1 MARQKQRTKC
11 KRKRAPSAKARC
23 YTDAKVTDESRY
35 EIATAS
41 ASSELLKSP
50 LSSKQLESI
59 HVESPAFESDKK
71 QTPIRHS
78 TRRKFRRRSCTSKQI
93 YPLMVHT
100 PDQNFRV
107 ALPMAVYRP
116 ASLFAMLVVAS
127 FLPRNTF
134 SLRWLAL
141 DTLGASNSAAV
152 SSRFIRPFGAL
163 KRRNGALSENYG
175 DDSQW
180 MALAAEADPETVL
193 SREDDSGK
201 SCESWESGLNKL
213 WDGAVRAVEESV
225 AAERCLEE
233 MDAGN
238 HYSIEEQLF
247 DTIPR
252 GGDAYSSSS
261 TTYAGLVNLGNTCYL
276 NAQLQCAYHVPLLR
290 KLIMDARDELVE
302 VEVEVEVEVND
313 DEAADEKNEANN
325 QDAANASN
333 AETAEMKEIADE
345 GKIEQSTQDDAASTA
360 DESEATTAHDL
371 EEPRKK
377 TIIKTEIRNELR
389 SISPALRALQHT
401 FNSLSPSS
409 SRSASSGT
417 THTLCRTL
425 GINPFIQ
432 QDGQEFWKLFIPE
445 VDYSKMSDLY
455 SGYFEDYVR
464 EIIAIDSEEEEKKDD
479 SHSENSTPRER
490 VRVEPFLDLSIPVSE
505 GVGSVESTLRDM
517 FTKPEILKV
526 SEGNG
531 WRPSKDSDKVD
542 AYKGSSLKM
551 DGLPSLLQLHLK
563 RFKYDWETGETSKIN
578 DCCTFPLELD
588 LSDIAEADDRINTSD
603 AIYDLQSIVIH
614 QGEYGAG
621 HYYSYIRPDI
631 RTNDWFRFDDQIVTP
646 VDYSEVVSDA
656 YGGRVRRREAQGSCG
671 SGSNTNGRK
680 RQRGIL
686 RRIFSIGR
694 SGSGSVGGF
703 GYGGRSSSAYMLQY
717 VRRSEIPRL
726 YLE

>member
-11 KRKRAPSAKARC
+11 KRKRSPSAKARC
-23 YTDAKVTDESRY
+23 YADAKVTSESRY

-41 ASSELLKSP
+41 ASSEQLKPP

-59 HVESPAFESDKK
+59 HVESPAFESGKK
-71 QTPIRHS
+71 QTPILHS
-78 TRRKFRRRSCTSKQI
+78 TRRKLRRRSCTSKQT
-93 YPLMVHT
+93 YPLVVHT

-141 DTLGASNSAAV
+141 DTLGTSNGVPV
-152 SSRFIRPFGAL
+152 SSRFIRPFGL
-163 KRRNGALSENYG
+163 VKRRNGAFCENYG
-175 DDSQW
+175 GNSQW
-180 MALAAEADPETVL
+180 MALAADVDPETF
-193 SREDDSGK
+193 SSHENDSDE
-201 SCESWESGLNKL
+201 SCESWESGLSKF
-213 WDGAVRAVEESV
+213 WDGTVRAVEESI

-238 HYSIEEQLF
+238 DYSIEEQLF

-290 KLIMDARDELVE
+290 KLIMDARDEIVE

-313 DEAADEKNEANN
+313 VEAVDEKNEENN
-325 QDAANASN
+325 QDAADAGN

-345 GKIEQSTQDDAASTA
+345 EIEQSTQDDADSAA
-360 DESEATTAHDL
+360 DESEATTANNL

-377 TIIKTEIRNELR
+377 TIIKTETRKELR

-409 SRSASSGT
+409 SNSASSGT

-479 SHSENSTPRER
+479 SYSENSIPRER

-505 GVGSVESTLRDM
+505 GVGSVELTLRDM

-551 DGLPSLLQLHLK
+551 EGLPSLLQLHLK

-578 DCCTFPLELD
+578 DCCTFPLV
-588 LSDIAEADDRINTSD
+588 SAFNPSNR
-603 AIYDLQSIVIH
+603 
-614 QGEYGAG
+614 
-621 HYYSYIRPDI
+621 
-631 RTNDWFRFDDQIVTP
+631 RTR
-646 VDYSEVVSDA
+646 
-656 YGGRVRRREAQGSCG
+656 
-671 SGSNTNGRK
+671 
-680 RQRGIL
+680 
-686 RRIFSIGR
+686 
-694 SGSGSVGGF
+694 
-703 GYGGRSSSAYMLQY
+703 
-717 VRRSEIPRL
+717 
-726 YLE
+726 